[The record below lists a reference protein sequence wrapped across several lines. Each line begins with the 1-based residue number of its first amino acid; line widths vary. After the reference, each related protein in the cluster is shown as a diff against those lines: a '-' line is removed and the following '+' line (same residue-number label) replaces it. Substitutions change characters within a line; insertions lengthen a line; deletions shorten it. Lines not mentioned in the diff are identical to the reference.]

1 LTPFSRILLAYFLVV
16 IFGDSNVCCAEHNP
30 GTLHRATQTTDERK
44 SDIASELISVVNEY
58 IEAGQMPDPRGRSKY
73 LAAKVFYYGHAL
85 TNQQA
90 EKQIVSLYRRWPTRK
105 YGQLEAPEIFAI
117 PKKRDIF
124 KVTGRYAY
132 DLANAGEHL
141 SGESQITCV
150 LEHAPSGNQIIG
162 FDEKLI
168 TDTTKYSRD

>member
-1 LTPFSRILLAYFLVV
+1 MTPFSRLLLVYFLAVT
-16 IFGDSNVCCAEHNP
+16 FTDSNVCCAEHNP
-30 GTLHRATQTTDERK
+30 GTLHRTTQTTDERQ
-44 SDIASELISVVNEY
+44 SGIASELISVVNEY

-73 LAAKVFYYGHAL
+73 LASKVFYYGHAL

-105 YGQLEAPEIFAI
+105 YGQLEAPEIFVI